1 VEEAALVGFL
11 DRQAV
16 AVVAAVAEPDLEVVA
31 LARRDKAPLVVTE
44 PLQQV
49 ATILAQAAVVAQAK
63 QEQQAKLVLAAK
75 AAMVCWCQ

>member
-1 VEEAALVGFL
+1 VEEAALLRLL

-16 AVVAAVAEPDLEVVA
+16 AVAVAVAEADLEVVA
-31 LARRDKAPLVVTE
+31 PARRDKAPLVVAD
-44 PLQQV
+44 LRYL